1 MAGEELAPKLGD
13 SNGRH
18 ARERMPDTSADEY
31 NGNGAHDV
39 AVERPARQRSQ

>member
-18 ARERMPDTSADEY
+18 VRERLPDTSASEN
-31 NGNGAHDV
+31 NGNETHDV
-39 AVERPARQRSQ
+39 AVERPARQRS